1 MKYTG
6 GYESLLGSISLE
18 ADEIGLKGLW
28 FGGQK
33 EVAPGSGG
41 EWEAGGS
48 PVLEQARKWLD
59 IYFAGREPDFMPPL
73 HLLGTGFQKK
83 VWEMLCQIPYG
94 QTVTYGDI
102 AGRLAEDRGIARMSA
117 QAVGGAVGHNPISII
132 VPCHR
137 VVGAR
142 GDLVGYGGGI
152 DKKAALLKLEK
163 WDEKK
168 LFYK

>member
-1 MKYTG
+1 MKYIG
-6 GYESLLGSISLE
+6 GYESPLGSIRLE

-33 EVAPGSGG
+33 EAAPDFDG
-41 EWEAGGS
+41 EWEVRSS
-48 PVLEQARKWLD
+48 PVLEQAGKWLD
-59 IYFAGREPDFMPPL
+59 IYFAGREPDFLPPL

-83 VWEMLCQIPYG
+83 VWEILCQIPYG

-102 AGRLAEDRGIARMSA
+102 ARRLAAERGIARMSA
-117 QAVGGAVGHNPISII
+117 QAVGGAVGHNPVSII

-152 DKKAALLKLEK
+152 EKKAALLKLEK